1 MEDDR
6 FENEESFVR
15 DVLKQLAE
23 RLAKRKD
30 LSEVVSSEVRACAG
44 SGCALA
50 ADLNDSNDLGVQENR
65 RADHLLD
72 GFGGFGVDF
81 ALAVQGLDQ
90 LKDHYGEAKNTILSN
105 CAYQWFCNL
114 NDLDSAKYLSEVL
127 GKKTVVTETTS
138 DSTSSGGRGGSTS
151 HSVSHGET
159 ARALLNPDE
168 VLNLGK
174 DVAILIQPKG
184 HPHYLRPVDYWNL
197 PRAFSSL
204 REKRCHAS
212 TGSA

>member
-81 ALAVQGLDQ
+81 DAFKYRGVTRRGKIIVDLGPAVARGSCGESRIARQRNESNLLEPFRDEKLQTSPTRGDS
-90 LKDHYGEAKNTILSN
+90 KDSYFIVANAQAPGDFL
-105 CAYQWFCNL
+105 
-114 NDLDSAKYLSEVL
+114 
-127 GKKTVVTETTS
+127 
-138 DSTSSGGRGGSTS
+138 
-151 HSVSHGET
+151 SHGRKRNLRGACLLRGEGVGD
-159 ARALLNPDE
+159 AL
-168 VLNLGK
+168 
-174 DVAILIQPKG
+174 
-184 HPHYLRPVDYWNL
+184 H
-197 PRAFSSL
+197 F
-204 REKRCHAS
+204 
-212 TGSA
+212 